1 MKTITLALWLAASAY
16 GVALA
21 SESRH
26 AVIVDMPKVINLNHA
41 SPDTWHTLPPV
52 PSKDVPTTTAALL
65 FAQVGPVEPT
75 CEAAQATNLGTAS
88 LSWSSFSSQQ
98 FAREL
103 STCPT

>member
-75 CEAAQATNLGTAS
+75 CEASPGDQSRNS
-88 LSWSSFSSQQ
+88 LSLVEF
-98 FAREL
+98 F
-103 STCPT
+103 

>member
-1 MKTITLALWLAASAY
+1 MKAVLLALCLAASIYSEAI
-16 GVALA
+16 A
-21 SESRH
+21 SGSRH

-75 CEAAQATNLGTAS
+75 CKAS
-88 LSWSSFSSQQ
+88 PGDQSRNRLSPVEF
-98 FAREL
+98 F
-103 STCPT
+103 